1 MPLHALTLSVFFSAI
16 LLMAAAV
23 FATVAVQRPRA
34 RGIWIWCGACLCLGV
49 GIAIRSFDYALAG
62 GRWFWASGLFMCIA
76 HILFWFGMRRF
87 VGVAAGRQQLLTA
100 FAIFALVWGFAY
112 QLPYVWQLFL
122 MLGLATTF
130 DLLAV
135 APLISLRRLHYRPA
149 TRFALAIFVLAA
161 ISMAVRACLVVLQE
175 RGLYMWVPD
184 ANSISLYTPAAA
196 LLLGKCFVFLMLLH
210 ERQSAELEKLAVT
223 DSLTGLLN
231 RKGFLDYGQR
241 LLQRLYQEQRGYA
254 VLMMDLDHF
263 KSINDSHG
271 HAAGDAA
278 LRAFADV
285 LREQLRPNDCYGR
298 IGGEEFCALLPGLT
312 PADAFQVAERVRRR
326 FAEQAFPTPKGL
338 LYGSV
343 SIGVHGQF
351 GQATTIETMMQSA
364 DTALYEAKSLG
375 RNRTQ
380 LAAA

>member
-1 MPLHALTLSVFFSAI
+1 MPLHALTLSVFFSTI
-16 LLMAAAV
+16 LMMAAAV

-34 RGIWIWCGACLCLGV
+34 RGIWIWCLACLSLGI
-49 GIAIRSFDYALAG
+49 GISIRSFDYAMHG
-62 GRWFWASGLFMCIA
+62 GEWFWFAGFFMWLA
-76 HILFWFGMRRF
+76 HVLFWFGMRRF
-87 VGVAAGRQQLLTA
+87 VGVAAPTSQLLLA
-100 FAIFALVWGFAY
+100 LLLIGSLWLFAW
-112 QLPYVWQLFL
+112 QLSYTWQLFIV
-122 MLGLATTF
+122 LGVATLF

-135 APLISLRRLHYRPA
+135 APLLSLRRLHYRPA

-161 ISMAVRACLVVLQE
+161 ISMAVRAALVALQD
-175 RGLYMWVPD
+175 RGLYLWLPD
-184 ANSISLYTPAAA
+184 ANSISMYTPAAA

-223 DSLTGLLN
+223 DALTGLLN
-231 RKGFLDYGQR
+231 RKGFVDYGQR
-241 LLQRLYQEQRGYA
+241 LLQRLHQEQRGYA
-254 VLMMDLDHF
+254 LLMMDMDHF
-263 KSINDSHG
+263 KSINDRHG

-312 PADAFQVAERVRRR
+312 PADAYHVAERVRRR
-326 FAEQAFPTPKGL
+326 FAEQAFSTPKGL

-343 SIGVHGQF
+343 SIGVHGEL
-351 GQATTIETMMQSA
+351 GKASSIESMMQSA
-364 DTALYEAKSLG
+364 DGALYEAKSLG

-380 LAAA
+380 LAIA

>member
-1 MPLHALTLSVFFSAI
+1 MPLHALTLSVFFSTI

-34 RGIWIWCGACLCLGV
+34 RGIWIWCIACLCLGI
-49 GIAIRSFDYALAG
+49 GISIRSFDYAIAE
-62 GRWFWASGLFMCIA
+62 GRWFWFAGLFMWAA
-76 HILFWFGMRRF
+76 HVLFWFGMRRF
-87 VGVAAGRQQLLTA
+87 VGVTAPISQLL
-100 FAIFALVWGFAY
+100 IALAVVASIWLYAY
-112 QLPYVWQLFL
+112 QLPYNWQLFI
-122 MLGLATTF
+122 MLGVATAF

-149 TRFALAIFVLAA
+149 TRFALAIFILAA
-161 ISMAVRACLVVLQE
+161 LSMAVRAALVGLQD
-175 RGLYMWVPD
+175 RGLYLWLPD

-196 LLLGKCFVFLMLLH
+196 FLLGKCFVFLMLLH

-223 DSLTGLLN
+223 DALTGLLN
-231 RKGFLDYGQR
+231 RKGFVEYGQR
-241 LLQRLYQEQRGYA
+241 LLQRLHQEQRGYA
-254 VLMMDLDHF
+254 LLMMDMDHF
-263 KSINDSHG
+263 KSINDRHG

-312 PADAFQVAERVRRR
+312 PPDAFQVAERVRRR
-326 FAEQAFPTPKGL
+326 FGEQAFSSPDGM

-343 SIGVHGQF
+343 SIGVHSELGK
-351 GQATTIETMMQSA
+351 ASSIETMMQSA
-364 DTALYEAKSLG
+364 DSALYEAKSLG

-380 LAAA
+380 LAIA

>member
-1 MPLHALTLSVFFSAI
+1 MPLHALTLSVFFSTI
-16 LLMAAAV
+16 LMMAAAV

-34 RGIWIWCGACLCLGV
+34 RGILIWCAACISLAI
-49 GIAIRSFDYALAG
+49 GIGLRSYDLALAG
-62 GRWFWASGLFMCIA
+62 DHWFWYSGLFMTLA
-76 HILFWFGMRRF
+76 HLLFWFGMRRF
-87 VGVAAGRQQLLTA
+87 VGVAAGTRQWLPAVVLLA
-100 FAIFALVWGFAY
+100 VVWGFAA
-112 QLPYVWQLFL
+112 QLSYVWQLFL
-122 MLGLATTF
+122 MLGLSTLF

-135 APLISLRRLHYRPA
+135 APLVSLRRLYHRPA

-161 ISMAVRACLVVLQE
+161 LSMAVRACQVLLQE
-175 RGLYMWVPD
+175 QGLYLWLPD
-184 ANSISLYTPAAA
+184 ANSVSLYTPAAA

-210 ERQSAELEKLAVT
+210 ETQSAELERLAVT
-223 DSLTGLLN
+223 DDLTGMLN

-241 LLQRLYQEQRGYA
+241 LLQRLYHEQRGYA
-254 VLMMDLDHF
+254 VLMMDMDHF
-263 KSINDSHG
+263 KSINDRHG

-312 PADAFQVAERVRRR
+312 PADAFHVAERVRRR
-326 FAEQAFPTPKGL
+326 FSEQAFNTPNGL

-343 SIGVHGQF
+343 SIGVHGHF
-351 GQATTIETMMQSA
+351 GTSSSIETMMHSA
-364 DTALYEAKSLG
+364 DSALYEAKSLG

-380 LAAA
+380 LAMA

>member
-1 MPLHALTLSVFFSAI
+1 MLLPALTLSVFFSAI

-34 RGIWIWCGACLCLGV
+34 QGIWIWCGACLCLGV
-49 GIAIRSFDYALAG
+49 GIAIRSFDYAIAG
-62 GRWFWASGLFMCIA
+62 GQWFWYCGLFMSTA

-87 VGVAAGRQQLLTA
+87 VGVAAGINQLLGAFTA
-100 FAIFALVWGFAY
+100 LTLIWGIAY
-112 QLPYVWQLFL
+112 RLDYAWQLFL

-130 DLLAV
+130 DLLAL

-161 ISMAVRACLVVLQE
+161 LSMAVRACLVVLQE
-175 RGLYMWVPD
+175 RGLYLWLPD

-231 RKGFLDYGQR
+231 RKGFIDYGQR
-241 LLQRLYQEQRGYA
+241 LLQRLHQEQRGYA
-254 VLMMDLDHF
+254 VLMMDMDHF
-263 KSINDSHG
+263 KSINDRHG

-278 LRAFADV
+278 LRAFAEV

-298 IGGEEFCALLPGLT
+298 IGGEEFCALLPGLN

-326 FAEQAFPTPKGL
+326 FSEQAFSTPKGL

-351 GQATTIETMMQSA
+351 GNAASIEAMMQSA
-364 DTALYEAKSLG
+364 DSALYEAKAMG

-380 LAAA
+380 LAMA